1 MATMKAGLF
10 LGAKNV
16 QVGELEKPSPKQGE
30 ALIKVAYAGI
40 CGTDMMIYAGRHPRA
55 KAPLAMGHEFCGEIV
70 EIAGDS
76 AFVPGE
82 RVVIEPTLSCGT
94 CEACLAG
101 QTHVCK
107 TLRLIGI
114 DGHGGFAEYVVVPL
128 NRLHRI
134 PESLSDAHAALT
146 EPLAVAV
153 HSVRRSNMK
162 VGDRVVILGG
172 GPIGLMIGMVA
183 KLAGARE
190 IIVSD
195 ISPYRLSKAKE
206 LGFVALDAKT
216 ANVGEEIRTITQGVG
231 ADIVFEVAGT
241 PATVSLMVEAVR
253 IQGQVVVVS
262 LFKQPPAVDLASM
275 HFKEISLTTT
285 RCYSTGDF
293 ETAIQ
298 FMAKGMLDISPMI
311 SHELKLDQVAQGFE
325 YMENPD
331 QSLKVLIQ
339 P

>member
-1 MATMKAGLF
+1 M
-10 LGAKNV
+10 
-16 QVGELEKPSPKQGE
+16 
-30 ALIKVAYAGI
+30 
-40 CGTDMMIYAGRHPRA
+40 
-55 KAPLAMGHEFCGEIV
+55 
-70 EIAGDS
+70 
-76 AFVPGE
+76 
-82 RVVIEPTLSCGT
+82 
-94 CEACLAG
+94 
-101 QTHVCK
+101 
-107 TLRLIGI
+107 
-114 DGHGGFAEYVVVPL
+114 
-128 NRLHRI
+128 
-134 PESLSDAHAALT
+134 
-146 EPLAVAV
+146 
-153 HSVRRSNMK
+153 
-162 VGDRVVILGG
+162 
-172 GPIGLMIGMVA
+172 
-183 KLAGARE
+183 
-190 IIVSD
+190 SD

>member
-1 MATMKAGLF
+1 MMTAGLY
-10 LGAKNV
+10 LGERNV
-16 QVGELEKPSPKQGE
+16 QVGELEKPVPKQGE
-30 ALIKVAYAGI
+30 ALIKVSYAGI

-55 KAPLAMGHEFCGEIV
+55 KAPLAPGHEFCGEIV

-76 AFVPGE
+76 AFVPGD
-82 RVVIEPTLSCGT
+82 RVVIEPTLSCGA
-94 CEACLAG
+94 CEACSAG

-114 DGHGGFAEYVVVPL
+114 DGHGGFAEYVAVPL

-134 PESLSDAHAALT
+134 PDSLPDAHAALT

-153 HSVRRSNMK
+153 HTVRRSNMK

-172 GPIGLMIGMVA
+172 GPIGLMIGMIA
-183 KLAGARE
+183 KLAGARD

-206 LGFVALDAKT
+206 LGFTALDAKN
-216 ANVGEEIRTITQGVG
+216 ADVGEQIQTLTDGVG
-231 ADIVFEVAGT
+231 ADLVFEVAGT
-241 PATVSLMVEAVR
+241 PATVSLMVEAAR

-262 LFKQPPAVDLASM
+262 LFKQPPAVDLARM

-285 RCYSTGDF
+285 RCYSRDDF

-311 SHELKLDQVAQGFE
+311 SHELKLEQIAQGFE
-325 YMENPD
+325 FMEKPD
-331 QSLKVLIQ
+331 QSLKILIQ